1 MNKNE
6 LIDHVAGQ
14 ADLPKAAA
22 AAAIDAVVGGITAAL
37 KQGDEVR
44 LVGFGTFSVKERAAG
59 TGRNPSTGKEIEIP
73 ASKNARFKAGLA
85 LKSAVNAKDA
95 AKHAK

>member
-6 LIDHVAGQ
+6 LIDHVATA

-22 AAAIDAVVGGITAAL
+22 TKAIDAVMNGITNAL
-37 KQGDEVR
+37 KNGEEVR

-59 TGRNPSTGKEIEIP
+59 TGRNPSTGKEIDIP
-73 ASKNARFKAGLA
+73 ASKNAKFKPGQA
-85 LKSAVNAKDA
+85 LKDA
-95 AKHAK
+95 MNPKA